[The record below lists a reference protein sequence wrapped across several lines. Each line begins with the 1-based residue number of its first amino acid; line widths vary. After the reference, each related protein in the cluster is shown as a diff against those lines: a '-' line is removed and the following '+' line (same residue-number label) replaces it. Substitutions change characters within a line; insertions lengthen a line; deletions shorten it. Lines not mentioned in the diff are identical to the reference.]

1 MHQTRSE
8 LDCSHKCLSNPKCAS
23 FNFEIQQSQSL
34 STCELNNVSRISSN
48 NKLKR
53 NDSFAY
59 YEPITPMERSKQEI
73 AAFCPTTSNIIT
85 EATTAQG
92 TQEISTSQ
100 DQAVTPASS
109 VPSTQSATTATPSK
123 WFAKS
128 KVTHS
133 NCAEAIES
141 LRSIFLETFPAIFI
155 FTTEVLCGCH
165 DAWHW
170 VSTITR
176 PLFIFATLTIHFK
189 DSNLLFPLHM
199 RMTER

>member
-23 FNFEIQQSQSL
+23 FNFEIQQSRSL

-85 EATTAQG
+85 EATTARGTQGISTSQDQAVTPASSVPSTRPATTALLQG
-92 TQEISTSQ
+92 TQKISASQ

-109 VPSTQSATTATPSK
+109 VPSTQSATTAAPSK

-155 FTTEVLCGCH
+155 FTTEVLSGCH
-165 DAWHW
+165 DAWH
-170 VSTITR
+170 
-176 PLFIFATLTIHFK
+176 
-189 DSNLLFPLHM
+189 
-199 RMTER
+199 